1 MRSLCLALSCLLLL
15 AACSGDDADSA
26 TSLTAATSAPTL
38 DANLST
44 PIPTTAVTV
53 TPAADSVPEAL
64 TLALWWPDT
73 LNPSD
78 RTEVNDIIN
87 TQINGFVEAEEDE
100 TQVDFRLK
108 RYGGEQ
114 GAIMPTL
121 RTASGVAPGALP
133 DLTLIRRS
141 DLVAAVDAGLVYPLD
156 GIVSAS
162 TIAGLYGPALR
173 MGQVGDTLYGLPY
186 LVDIQHIVYS
196 AAVLEEAELTTIST
210 AFDDVIEAGIP
221 LLMPTRRPNSINLTF
236 YAQYL
241 AASGLQPEQDQSLTL
256 DADALTDVL
265 TFYEA
270 LYRAGLLDEAA
281 LDYTSINDYAAII
294 TSGGAF
300 GSALVSSNLYLSEI
314 SAENGLA
321 AASIAT
327 ADGQPTGVMSG
338 WVWVMTTGNTERQ
351 VLVGRFL
358 NWMMEAGRQA
368 EFAGVIRMLPSQPRA
383 LRDFPDERVP
393 VTAYDAMLNGAIIA
407 PPEPFAT
414 TVARTLQTAFMNVI
428 TGEESAE
435 QAVEW
440 VMGQLR
446 DD

>member
-15 AACSGDDADSA
+15 VACSGDDSPSA
-26 TSLTAATSAPTL
+26 APLTAATSAATPQN
-38 DANLST
+38 DAST
-44 PIPTTAVTV
+44 PLPTTAVTA
-53 TPAADSVPEAL
+53 TPAIDNPPEAL
-64 TLALWWPDT
+64 TLALWWPDA
-73 LNPSD
+73 LNPGD
-78 RTEVNDIIN
+78 RAEVNDIIN
-87 TQINGFVEAEEDE
+87 AQINGFVEAEEDE

-108 RYGGEQ
+108 RYGSEQ

-162 TIAGLYGPALR
+162 TIASLYSPALR
-173 MGQVGDTLYGLPY
+173 MGQIGDTLYGLPY

-196 AAVLEEAELTTIST
+196 AEALENAELTTIST

-241 AASGLQPEQDQSLTL
+241 TAGGLQPEQDQTLTL
-256 DADALTDVL
+256 DVDALAAVL

-294 TSGGAF
+294 TSGGTF
-300 GSALVSSNLYLSEI
+300 DSALVSSNLYLSEI
-314 SAENGLA
+314 DAENGMV

-351 VLVGRFL
+351 ALVGRFL

-393 VTAYDAMLNGAIIA
+393 VTVYDAMLSGAIIA

-435 QAVEW
+435 DAVAW
-440 VMGQLR
+440 VVEQLN